1 MSSALHRLLLAAAT
15 ATCAVTAALAAYQRP
30 TPADVPAPGQCLPD
44 VAMPDPGAPRRGMVR
59 LAGGAAILGASP
71 LLPEEGPPRRVTLDP
86 FWIDPTD
93 VTNAQ
98 FAAFVAATGYVTRAE
113 RGPAPSSLVFVGAR
127 ESVDLNDP
135 GQWWAVV
142 PGADWRHPGGPDT
155 SIEGMAH
162 LPVVH
167 VAYEDALAYARW
179 LGRDLPT
186 EAEWEYAARGGLEGA
201 TFAWGET
208 RPGDGTRLAN
218 TWQGVFPLM
227 DMGTDGYKA
236 RPSPVGCFPAN
247 GFGLYDMAGNV
258 WQWTRDRGAAGHVV
272 KGGSFLCSDNYCFRY
287 RPGARSEAASGD
299 GTSHIGFR
307 TVYRDGDSLPQDRE
321 ETQR

>member
-1 MSSALHRLLLAAAT
+1 MLKQLLLAATVAGT
-15 ATCAVTAALAAYQRP
+15 AFTAALAAYQRP
-30 TPADVPAPGQCLPD
+30 APVTPPEPRQCLPD

-59 LAGGAAILGASP
+59 LAGGAQTLGATP
-71 LLPEEGPPRRVTLDP
+71 RLPEEVAPRRITVDP

-93 VTNAQ
+93 VTNGQ

-113 RGPAPSSLVFVGAR
+113 RGPAPSSLVFVGAS
-127 ESVDLNDP
+127 ENVDLGNP
-135 GQWWAVV
+135 AAWWAVV
-142 PGADWRHPGGPDT
+142 PGADWRHPGGPGT
-155 SIEGMAH
+155 SIEGLDH

-167 VAYEDALAYARW
+167 VAYEDALAYAHW
-179 LGRDLPT
+179 LGRDLPS

-201 TFAWGET
+201 TYAWGNT
-208 RPGDGTRLAN
+208 PPGDGVQRAN
-218 TWQGVFPLM
+218 VWQGIFPLM

-236 RPSPVGCFPAN
+236 QPSPVGCFPAN

-258 WQWTRDRGAAGHVV
+258 WQWTRDDGANGGHVI
-272 KGGSFLCSDNYCFRY
+272 KGGSFLCAENYCFRY
-287 RPGARSEAASGD
+287 RPGARSEAAPGD

-307 TVYRDGDSLPQDRE
+307 TVFRETPSHSQDQE